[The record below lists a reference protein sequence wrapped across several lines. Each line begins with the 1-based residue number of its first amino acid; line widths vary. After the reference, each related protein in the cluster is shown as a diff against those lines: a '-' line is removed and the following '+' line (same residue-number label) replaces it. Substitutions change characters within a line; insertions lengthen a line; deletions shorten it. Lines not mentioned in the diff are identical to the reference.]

1 MAMEFFQCVSLIE
14 ARNSIVDCLKD
25 STVHSET
32 VHLLDAL
39 GRIAA
44 EDIVA
49 KDDVPAFSR
58 STVDG
63 FAVQSGDTFGAS
75 ESASALFS
83 IIGDVAMGAK
93 AAMKV
98 FSGNAVSIPT
108 GGMLPAGADGVVMLE
123 YTEQPDTNH
132 LLVLKMVAP
141 GENVVAKGEDIQ
153 SGTTIIKKGQRIASQ
168 HIGVLAA
175 CGCAT
180 IPVCKKVE
188 VAIISTGDELVDIGE
203 PLTFGQ
209 VRDINSYAL
218 GALLLEMGCAV
229 KHMGIV
235 KDSYQNFFDVLS
247 KAVANYQLV
256 IISGGSSVGARDFTV
271 KAIDALGTPGV
282 LIHGVSIKP
291 GKPTI
296 FGMIDAV
303 PVFGLPGHP
312 AAALTVCKQLV
323 KVAVRQLMGQ
333 KQLIESIGVP
343 ASLVR
348 NMASAPGRDDFINVR
363 LSKQDGK
370 YTVSPILGKSGLIRI
385 IAQADGIVHI
395 PSDKSGL
402 YNGEIIEVLLNNNKE

>member
-1 MAMEFFQCVSLIE
+1 MEFFQCVSLIE

-25 STVHSET
+25 INVHSEI

-39 GRIAA
+39 GRTAA

-63 FAVQSGDTFGAS
+63 YAVQSSDTFGAS
-75 ESASALFS
+75 ESASSLFS
-83 IIGDVAMGAK
+83 IIGEIAMGEE
-93 AAMKV
+93 AAMEM

-123 YTEQPDTNH
+123 HTEQPDANH
-132 LLVLKMVAP
+132 VLVLKMIAP
-141 GENVVAKGEDIQ
+141 GENVVAKGEDVQ
-153 SGTTIIKKGQRIASQ
+153 GGTTIIEKGQRIDSQ
-168 HIGVLAA
+168 HIGILAA

-188 VAIISTGDELVDIGE
+188 VAIISTGDELVDIEG
-203 PLTFGQ
+203 PLAFGQ

-218 GALLLEMGCAV
+218 GALLLEMGCTV

-235 KDSYQNFFDVLS
+235 KDSYENFLDVLS
-247 KAVANYQLV
+247 KAVTSCKLV
-256 IISGGSSVGARDFTV
+256 IISGGSSVGARDYTV
-271 KAIDALGTPGV
+271 RAIDALGSPGV

-312 AAALTVCKQLV
+312 SAALTVCKQLV
-323 KVAVRQLMGQ
+323 KVAVRKLMGQ
-333 KQLIESIGVP
+333 KQLIESIGLP
-343 ASLVR
+343 ATLIR
-348 NMASAPGRDDFINVR
+348 NVASAPGRDDFINVR
-363 LSKQDGK
+363 LIKQDGR

-385 IAQADGIVHI
+385 MAQADGIVHI

-402 YNGEIIEVLLNNNKE
+402 YNGEIVEVLLNKSEE